1 MLLKKLSFLIL
12 LGFLLVGNTI
22 AQTAPELAGH
32 RGWLNTG
39 KPLSLSEL
47 KGKAVLLDF
56 WTYGCIN
63 CIHIIPDLKKLEAKY
78 PNELVV
84 IGVHSGKFDNE
95 RETENIRRII
105 LRYELEHPVVNDA
118 DFKIWDAYGVQAWPT
133 QVLIDPQGETVLKTT
148 GEGQLKLLDK
158 TIGET
163 VEKFRASG
171 ELNAEPM
178 KFALEKDK
186 FADSPLLFPGKI
198 LADAKSSRLFIA
210 DSNHNRIV
218 VAKLDG
224 TLLEIIGSG
233 KAELKD
239 GDFQT
244 ASFNRPQG
252 MALNGNFLYVADTSN
267 QTIRRVDLTA
277 KKVET
282 VAGTGAQVFSRRG
295 GAALTTPLN
304 SPWDLQLIGRQL
316 YVAMAGNHQ
325 IWRMDLVKNTIE
337 PFAGSGREA
346 RVDGTLTESAFSQPS
361 GLAFDG
367 KTLYVA
373 DSEANIIRGIE
384 IARGAVKTIAG
395 GDLFDFG
402 DEDGAGDEVRLQ
414 HPLGVAVWGKQVLIA
429 DTYNHKIKTLNPV
442 FRTVKSFVG
451 SNKEFYEPGG
461 LSVAGGKLYIADT
474 NNHAVRVVDLSTK
487 KISTLEIKGL
497 QTVGG
502 VK

>member
-1 MLLKKLSFLIL
+1 MFLKKLYL
-12 LGFLLVGNTI
+12 LLFIAVLFTGNAA

-32 RGWLNTG
+32 HGWLNTG
-39 KPLSLSEL
+39 KPLTLSEL

-118 DFKIWDAYGVQAWPT
+118 DFKIWDSYGVQAWPT
-133 QVLIDPQGETVLKTT
+133 QVLINPAGEVVLKTT
-148 GEGQLKLLDK
+148 GEGQLKLLDSA
-158 TIGET
+158 IGET
-163 VEKFRASG
+163 VEKFRANG
-171 ELNAEPM
+171 ELNTEPI

-186 FADSPLLFPGKI
+186 FADSPLLFPGKL
-198 LADAKSSRLFIA
+198 LADAKSGRLFIA

-218 VAKLDG
+218 VTKLDG
-224 TLLEIIGSG
+224 TLLEIIGGG

-239 GDFQT
+239 GDFKT
-244 ASFNRPQG
+244 AAFNRPQG
-252 MALNGNFLYVADTSN
+252 MALDGNFLYVADTSN
-267 QTIRRVDLTA
+267 QTIRRVDLMS

-295 GAALTTPLN
+295 GAAKETPLN
-304 SPWDLQLIGRQL
+304 SPWDLQLVGRQL
-316 YVAMAGNHQ
+316 YIAMAGNHQ
-325 IWRMDLVKNTIE
+325 IWKLDLVKNEIT

-346 RVDGTLTESAFSQPS
+346 RVDGTLAESAFSQPS

-373 DSEANIIRGIE
+373 DAEANIIRGID
-384 IARGAVKTIAG
+384 ITRKTVQTLAG

-429 DTYNHKIKTLNPV
+429 DTYNHKIKTLNPL
-442 FRTVKSFVG
+442 FKTVKTFAG
-451 SNKEFYEPGG
+451 GGKEFYEPVG

-474 NNHAVRVVDLSTK
+474 NNHAVRVVDLKTK
-487 KISTLEIKGL
+487 QVSTLKINGL
-497 QTVGG
+497 
-502 VK
+502 